1 MLVCSDNVYEDGDLT
16 KVPEN
21 DEKWQ
26 DRDHTALVYGDTYV
40 RLWDMWTGRPIATI
54 ALNTGKNKHSG
65 DMPYNLMPGTEYVS
79 LAHSFASLRLRL
91 RPAHGDEG
99 DYDVSEKYIA
109 YTTKLP
115 ELPEAQHDKKNIR
128 SSILSRTS
136 LPTEPYRYTSYILL
150 EPEAARVKFGTIQRA
165 CCYAHDHHRSGKES

>member
-1 MLVCSDNVYEDGDLT
+1 MTSDDRTHPRSLALSPTVFPSSFRYAAKAGMLVCSDNVYEDGHLT

-26 DRDHTALVYGDTYV
+26 VCDHTALVYDDTSV

-54 ALNTGKNKHSG
+54 ALNTGKHKHSG
-65 DMPYNLMPGTEYVS
+65 DMSYSLMPGTEYVS

-109 YTTKLP
+109 YITKLP
-115 ELPEAQHDKKNIR
+115 ELPEA
-128 SSILSRTS
+128 
-136 LPTEPYRYTSYILL
+136 
-150 EPEAARVKFGTIQRA
+150 
-165 CCYAHDHHRSGKES
+165 